1 MTVLLERLGEQLLS
15 LVVLLERLGEQRGWD
30 VSETH

>member
-15 LVVLLERLGEQRGWD
+15 LVVLLERLGEQRGGD